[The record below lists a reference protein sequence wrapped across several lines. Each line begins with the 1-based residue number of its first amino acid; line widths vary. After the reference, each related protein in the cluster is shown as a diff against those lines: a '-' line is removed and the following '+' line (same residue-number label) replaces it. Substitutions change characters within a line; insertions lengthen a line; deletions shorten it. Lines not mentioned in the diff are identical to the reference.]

1 MPKWAEVIRPP
12 PRERL
17 KKAASAFD
25 DADWP
30 VGEFVAS
37 QPKQKKERP
46 LLSSCSIAAATL
58 LELAVFVPLSGRE
71 RTEQAVGSSALPP
84 VRDCKERV
92 RPRPRPGWRSYT
104 FCVVAARRGDVVMD
118 RLPLFFI
125 GRSLLCLPLLPMLD
139 SAAAALI
146 NLCTFMDSC
155 RPIPY
160 CAFLDC
166 LVSVVC
172 IAPLFFL
179 TENFLA
185 ARRHGPK

>member
-71 RTEQAVGSSALPP
+71 RTEQAAGSSALP
-84 VRDCKERV
+84 R
-92 RPRPRPGWRSYT
+92 
-104 FCVVAARRGDVVMD
+104 ARLQGACSSPSAS
-118 RLPLFFI
+118 RLEELYFLC
-125 GRSLLCLPLLPMLD
+125 GRSSQGRRRDGPFAPFLYWPFVALLAASPNAGAG
-139 SAAAALI
+139 SAAAAFI
-146 NLCTFMDSC
+146 YLCTFMDSC
-155 RPIPY
+155 RPTPY
-160 CAFLDC
+160 CAFLANPGC

-172 IAPLFFL
+172 IAPLFF
-179 TENFLA
+179 F
-185 ARRHGPK
+185 